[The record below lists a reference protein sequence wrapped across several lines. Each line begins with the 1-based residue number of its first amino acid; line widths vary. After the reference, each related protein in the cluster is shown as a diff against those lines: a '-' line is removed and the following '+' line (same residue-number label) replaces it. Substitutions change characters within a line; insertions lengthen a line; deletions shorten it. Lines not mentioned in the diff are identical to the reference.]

1 MQGVSTRSRDTFP
14 IGGVSIIEVNLAN
27 EKTVIDYDPTK
38 VSLLDIEKAVQD
50 AGYRVVYEIVSLKVR
65 GITDSSDA

>member
-14 IGGVSIIEVNLAN
+14 IGGVSRIEVNLAN

-50 AGYRVVYEIVSLKVR
+50 AGYRVVYEKVSLKVR